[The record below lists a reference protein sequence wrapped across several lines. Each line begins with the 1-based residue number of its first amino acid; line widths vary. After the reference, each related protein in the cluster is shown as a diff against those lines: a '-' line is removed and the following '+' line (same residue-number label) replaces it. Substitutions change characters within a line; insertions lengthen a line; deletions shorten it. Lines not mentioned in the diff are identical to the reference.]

1 MPTKKEKQR
10 LKELKSAKAREQQA
24 AAQKAGLQAMRA
36 KLAAGAKA
44 STETGLSVQDILP
57 RATVRQRK
65 TFKIKPGENV
75 ISKNDL

>member
-10 LKELKSAKAREQQA
+10 LKELKSTKARGQQA

-44 STETGLSVQDILP
+44 SSEAGESVHEILP
-57 RATVRQRK
+57 PMSVRQRK
-65 TFKIKPGENV
+65 AL
-75 ISKNDL
+75 KNRTAL